1 MRLPLLLL
9 LVHSCALA
17 ARGESALSFK
27 RKYSEYSV
35 PFTATPAKHWRRAP
49 AHGVFNVDIYAY
61 NKPRM
66 NLARRQ
72 AVMQDPPPMGHL
84 LQQIAQHSRR
94 SPEQRSHYRNLDEDT
109 EVLPSAQPEK
119 KTIEDQAIN
128 MQLMPLQMNSGPHAR
143 ENLYSN
149 EFHVQNIGVKKI
161 VQLNTLTVGHEHKP
175 VAEEVMAPSQQ
186 QQQQPLK
193 VKLTLPELDENN
205 AGGTEI
211 VQQGDE
217 IGKVDTTTLAPA
229 PAPSPAS
236 PAPSP
241 TPPTKAPVTVPAG
254 ESLTSVKKTMA
265 PSGTIIDMASTG
277 MQQLVSQP
285 TAENAGDTSTKAQS
299 GKKKKDETRARPTRP
314 KTRRKPT
321 QTGARTSNET
331 DTKMTANQAVTT
343 PVLISVHVPAPVSA
357 PAAANPILAPTSGP
371 SNVKQP
377 AKALETQSPEISTHR
392 PLTTKR
398 SRTKTKGKGKGKDK
412 RRQGSHGRPASAGVM
427 EEEIETTTNWWQIL
441 PYAEIRK
448 FLNTIYDTI
457 ADDVDD
463 DRATDDV

>member
-1 MRLPLLLL
+1 MRLSLLLL
-9 LVHSCALA
+9 LVHSWALVA
-17 ARGESALSFK
+17 
-27 RKYSEYSV
+27 
-35 PFTATPAKHWRRAP
+35 TATPAKHWRRAP

-72 AVMQDPPPMGHL
+72 VQLQDPPPMGHL

-94 SPEQRSHYRNLDEDT
+94 SPEQRSHYRNLDENVDM
-109 EVLPSAQPEK
+109 VMPVAQPEK
-119 KTIEDQAIN
+119 KTIVDQAIN

-161 VQLNTLTVGHEHKP
+161 VQLNTLTIGHEHKP
-175 VAEEVMAPSQQ
+175 VGEEVMAQSQQ
-186 QQQQPLK
+186 EQEQQPLK
-193 VKLTLPELDENN
+193 VKLTLPELGENN
-205 AGGTEI
+205 AGETEI
-211 VQQGDE
+211 VPQGDE
-217 IGKVDTTTLAPA
+217 IVKKDISDLASASASDPA
-229 PAPSPAS
+229 PVPA
-236 PAPSP
+236 
-241 TPPTKAPVTVPAG
+241 TKAPVIVPAG
-254 ESLTSVKKTMA
+254 ESLTSVNKTMA
-265 PSGTIIDMASTG
+265 SSGTIIDMASTG

-285 TAENAGDTSTKAQS
+285 TAENAGDTSTKAES
-299 GKKKKDETRARPTRP
+299 GKKKKDETRARLPRP
-314 KTRRKPT
+314 KTRRKPV
-321 QTGARTSNET
+321 QTSNET
-331 DTKMTANQAVTT
+331 DTKMTASQAVTT
-343 PVLISVHVPAPVSA
+343 PVPIPAP
-357 PAAANPILAPTSGP
+357 AANPILAPSPGP

-377 AKALETQSPEISTHR
+377 AKELETQSPEISTHR

-398 SRTKTKGKGKGKDK
+398 SRTKTKSKGKGKDK
-412 RRQGSHGRPASAGVM
+412 RRQGSQRRPASAGVM

>member
-9 LVHSCALA
+9 LVHACALV
-17 ARGESALSFK
+17 AR
-27 RKYSEYSV
+27 
-35 PFTATPAKHWRRAP
+35 ATPAKHWRRAP
-49 AHGVFNVDIYAY
+49 AHAVFNVDIYAY

-72 AVMQDPPPMGHL
+72 ALLQDPPPMGQL
-84 LQQIAQHSRR
+84 LHQIAQHSRR
-94 SPEQRSHYRNLDEDT
+94 SPEQRSHYRNLDEDV
-109 EVLPSAQPEK
+109 EVLPAALPEK

-161 VQLNTLTVGHEHKP
+161 VQLNTLTIGHEHKP
-175 VAEEVMAPSQQ
+175 VGEEVMAPSQQ
-186 QQQQPLK
+186 QEQEQPLK
-193 VKLTLPELDENN
+193 VKLTLPGLAENN
-205 AGGTEI
+205 AGETEI
-211 VQQGDE
+211 VPQGDE
-217 IGKVDTTTLAPA
+217 IEKVDNSTLASASTPAPDPSPALALAPA
-229 PAPSPAS
+229 PAPAS
-236 PAPSP
+236 
-241 TPPTKAPVTVPAG
+241 KAPVTVPAG

-299 GKKKKDETRARPTRP
+299 AKKKKDETRARPPRP

-321 QTGARTSNET
+321 QTGARTTNKT
-331 DTKMTANQAVTT
+331 DTKMTASQAVTT
-343 PVLISVHVPAPVSA
+343 PVPVPAPAPASA
-357 PAAANPILAPTSGP
+357 PAPAATNSILVPSPGP
-371 SNVKQP
+371 SNVMQP
-377 AKALETQSPEISTHR
+377 TKELETQSPEISTHR

-398 SRTKTKGKGKGKDK
+398 SRTKSKSKGKGKDK
-412 RRQGSHGRPASAGVM
+412 RRQGSQRRPASAGVM

>member
-9 LVHSCALA
+9 LIIHSCALV
-17 ARGESALSFK
+17 AR
-27 RKYSEYSV
+27 
-35 PFTATPAKHWRRAP
+35 ATPAKHWRRAP

-72 AVMQDPPPMGHL
+72 ALLQDPPPMGHL

-94 SPEQRSHYRNLDEDT
+94 YPEQRSHYRNLDEDV
-109 EVLPSAQPEK
+109 EVLPASQPEK
-119 KTIEDQAIN
+119 KTIADQAIN

-161 VQLNTLTVGHEHKP
+161 VQLNTLTIGHEHKP
-175 VAEEVMAPSQQ
+175 VGEEVMAPNQQ
-186 QQQQPLK
+186 QQQQEQQQQPLK
-193 VKLTLPELDENN
+193 VKLTLPELEENN
-205 AGGTEI
+205 AGATEI
-211 VQQGDE
+211 VSQGDK
-217 IGKVDTTTLAPA
+217 IGKEDTSALTSAPA
-229 PAPSPAS
+229 PAA
-236 PAPSP
+236 
-241 TPPTKAPVTVPAG
+241 TKAPVTVPAG

-277 MQQLVSQP
+277 MQQLVNQP

-299 GKKKKDETRARPTRP
+299 GKKKKDETRVRPPRP

-331 DTKMTANQAVTT
+331 DTKMTASQAVTT
-343 PVLISVHVPAPVSA
+343 PVPIPAPA
-357 PAAANPILAPTSGP
+357 AAAANPILAPTSGP

-377 AKALETQSPEISTHR
+377 AKELETQSPEISTHR

-398 SRTKTKGKGKGKDK
+398 SRTKTKSKGKGKDK
-412 RRQGSHGRPASAGVM
+412 RRQGSQRRPASAGVM

>member
-1 MRLPLLLL
+1 MRLPLLLF
-9 LVHSCALA
+9 LVHSCALLA
-17 ARGESALSFK
+17 IR
-27 RKYSEYSV
+27 
-35 PFTATPAKHWRRAP
+35 ATPAKHWRRAP

-72 AVMQDPPPMGHL
+72 VLLQHPPPMGHL

-94 SPEQRSHYRNLDEDT
+94 STEQRSHYRNLNEDV
-109 EVLPSAQPEK
+109 EVLAQPEK
-119 KTIEDQAIN
+119 KTIEEQAIN
-128 MQLMPLQMNSGPHAR
+128 MQLMPLQMNLGTHAR

-161 VQLNTLTVGHEHKP
+161 VQLNTLTIGHEHKP
-175 VAEEVMAPSQQ
+175 VGEEVMAQS
-186 QQQQPLK
+186 QQQPLK
-193 VKLTLPELDENN
+193 VKLTLPGLAENN
-205 AGGTEI
+205 AGETEI
-211 VQQGDE
+211 VSQGDK
-217 IGKVDTTTLAPA
+217 IGKVDTSDLASASASTPAPA
-229 PAPSPAS
+229 PAPA
-236 PAPSP
+236 PAPG
-241 TPPTKAPVTVPAG
+241 TKASVTMPAG

-277 MQQLVSQP
+277 MQQLVNQP
-285 TAENAGDTSTKAQS
+285 TAENAGDTSTKALS
-299 GKKKKDETRARPTRP
+299 GKKKKDETRARPPRP

-321 QTGARTSNET
+321 QTGPRTSNET
-331 DTKMTANQAVTT
+331 DTKMTASQAVTT
-343 PVLISVHVPAPVSA
+343 PVPIPATA
-357 PAAANPILAPTSGP
+357 PAATNPILAASPGP
-371 SNVKQP
+371 SNVMQP
-377 AKALETQSPEISTHR
+377 TKELETQSPEISTHR

-398 SRTKTKGKGKGKDK
+398 SRTKSKGKGKGKDK
-412 RRQGSHGRPASAGVM
+412 RRQGTQRRPASAGVM